1 MIVAKQFRWEGAHR
15 LPWHDGLCK
24 NNHGHSYKMEAS
36 VDGAVDARGMVLD
49 FKVIKR
55 VLKPLV
61 EAWDHATLV
70 AHDDASYLR
79 FVREDG
85 HKHFVFPFD
94 TTAENLARFA
104 ADVLC
109 EGAEEELRACGASR
123 VVVRVYET
131 ETCYAEYAR
140 PIDAEPATPAEYV
153 AEALRGTP
161 AAPFTCA

>member
-61 EAWDHATLV
+61 EAWDHAMLV
-70 AHDDASYLR
+70 AHDDAPYLG
-79 FVREDG
+79 FVRKDG
-85 HKHFVFPFD
+85 
-94 TTAENLARFA
+94 
-104 ADVLC
+104 
-109 EGAEEELRACGASR
+109 
-123 VVVRVYET
+123 
-131 ETCYAEYAR
+131 
-140 PIDAEPATPAEYV
+140 
-153 AEALRGTP
+153 
-161 AAPFTCA
+161 